1 MWETVAIIIGILGF
15 LSFIVIIVYL
25 LGGQKRLIRLVTKR
39 TLELDEK
46 YGYSKMPA
54 GKRYFILDGNRK
66 KEISYFKTL
75 QNGFRELFDEK
86 GKSIKTVHDG
96 QLQFSEKTAN
106 DLFNLENVNHYYLIV
121 DEDSSRN
128 YLRNEIQAYKLDNF
142 RLEQERL
149 RLLARMGEYN
159 NELAKQKG
167 KEYKSEYGDRR
178 IVVMKSNSKK
188 PDEYNNVEVE

>member
-1 MWETVAIIIGILGF
+1 MWETVAIIMGILGF

-25 LGGQKRLIRLVTKR
+25 LGGQKRLINLVTKR

-46 YGYSKMPA
+46 HGYSKMPS
-54 GKRYFILDGNRK
+54 GKRYFILDNNRK
-66 KEISYFKTL
+66 KEIFYFRDRE
-75 QNGFRELFDEK
+75 NGFKDLFDQK
-86 GKSIKTVHDG
+86 GKLIKSIHDW
-96 QLQFSEKTAN
+96 QLQLTDKTSN
-106 DLFNLENVNHYYLIV
+106 DLFNLENVNHFYFLV

-142 RLEQERL
+142 RLEQERI
-149 RLLARMGEYN
+149 RLLSRIGEYN

-178 IVVMKSNSKK
+178 IVIMKNNSKK
-188 PDEYNNVEVE
+188 QDEFSNVEVE

>member
-39 TLELDEK
+39 TLELEEK
-46 YGYSKMPA
+46 HGYSKMPS
-54 GKRYFILDGNRK
+54 GKRYFILDNNRK
-66 KEISYFKTL
+66 KEIMYFKD
-75 QNGFRELFDEK
+75 QKNGFKDLFDEK
-86 GKSIKTVHDG
+86 GKLIKTVHDG

-121 DEDSSRN
+121 DEESSRN

-188 PDEYNNVEVE
+188 PDEYNKVEVE